1 MNILLVKGFE
11 RLTLHR
17 SYKNSLISQGNH
29 PLGSKPDNREVAH
42 LQAIEFKRLSQARA
56 PLAKTNPQNRLIQS
70 SQRKLPP
77 SQFSW
82 LRTAARGSRGKGINV
97 DGGGVMS

>member
-1 MNILLVKGFE
+1 MNILVVKSLE

-17 SYKNSLISQGNH
+17 SYKNSLMSQGNH
-29 PLGSKPDNREVAH
+29 PLGSKPDNREIAH

-56 PLAKTNPQNRLIQS
+56 TLAKTSPQNRLIQ
-70 SQRKLPP
+70 PEE
-77 SQFSW
+77 
-82 LRTAARGSRGKGINV
+82 AAVLAVFLAQDGSKGINV